1 MTDNKDN
8 RGATPAAWPGS
19 GVEWPARAVVTAGM
33 PYGNKALHFGHVG
46 GVFVP
51 ADCYARFLRDRIGAQ
66 NVRFV
71 SGTDCFGSPIN
82 EGYRKKVETEGF
94 TGTIEDYV
102 QANHDA
108 QVATLNAYE
117 IGLEIYEG
125 SNIGVAGRVHHEFTK
140 RVIERLYENGYLEK
154 RETLQFYDPKAG
166 TFLNG
171 RQVEG
176 RCPVQGCKGE
186 KAYADEC
193 DLGHQFDP
201 AELIAPKSTIT
212 GEVPELRPAPN
223 WYFTLPDF
231 ADVVDEY
238 VSECE
243 QQGARPLVGQTISEF
258 LAKPIIF
265 VNTRDEAEERYR
277 EIAAQL
283 PAHEFRE
290 AGKGKS
296 SFELEFATIDDRD
309 VARDVLMAAGLRIRT
324 GKTLVPFRITGNIDW
339 GIPVPVLDPAMEGLT
354 VWCWPESLWAP
365 ISFTQAVAEKR
376 GLPADDWKR
385 FWTDPDAVVYQFI
398 GQDNLYFYGVAQPAL
413 WVGLQ
418 EGNPRNVP
426 PVPSQLLQSHLIA
439 NHHIL
444 YGKSKASS
452 SGELK
457 PPSADELLE
466 HYTAEQLRAHF
477 LALALDQ
484 RAVAFKPKVFDP
496 DPAVRDNPRI
506 SDPVLKEASLL
517 TKVFNR
523 LARSCFYEAKNKFD
537 CCMPLG
543 VPSDDVR
550 RMAYKTLARYERTM
564 AKAELHTI
572 MQIMDEFIRWSN
584 KRWSAGIKRIETG
597 VAAEG
602 ADEATLAALAADRR
616 QLLVDCFYLLRVCTL
631 LMHPV
636 APRGCEMICEY
647 LQVAPE
653 MLFTWDAPFADM
665 GELCP
670 PESVAAGVHPVKELP
685 PRTDFFP
692 AHPSQFK

>member
-1 MTDNKDN
+1 
-8 RGATPAAWPGS
+8 
-19 GVEWPARAVVTAGM
+19 
-33 PYGNKALHFGHVG
+33 
-46 GVFVP
+46 
-51 ADCYARFLRDRIGAQ
+51 
-66 NVRFV
+66 
-71 SGTDCFGSPIN
+71 
-82 EGYRKKVETEGF
+82 
-94 TGTIEDYV
+94 
-102 QANHDA
+102 
-108 QVATLNAYE
+108 
-117 IGLEIYEG
+117 
-125 SNIGVAGRVHHEFTK
+125 
-140 RVIERLYENGYLEK
+140 
-154 RETLQFYDPKAG
+154 
-166 TFLNG
+166 
-171 RQVEG
+171 
-176 RCPVQGCKGE
+176 
-186 KAYADEC
+186 
-193 DLGHQFDP
+193 
-201 AELIAPKSTIT
+201 
-212 GEVPELRPAPN
+212 
-223 WYFTLPDF
+223 FTLPDF
-231 ADVVDEY
+231 ADVVEEY
-238 VSECE
+238 VRECE
-243 QQGARPLVGQTISEF
+243 RQGARPLVGQTISEF

-277 EIAAQL
+277 EVADTL
-283 PAHEFRE
+283 PPHEFRAPE
-290 AGKGKS
+290 KGKA
-296 SFELEFATIDDRD
+296 SFELEFASIDERD
-309 VARDVLMAAGLRIRT
+309 VARDALMAAGLRIRT

-339 GIPVPVLDPAMEGLT
+339 GIPVPELDPAMAGLT

-376 GLPADDWKR
+376 GLGPDDWKR
-385 FWTDPDAVVYQFI
+385 FWTQKDAVVYQFI

-418 EGNPRNVP
+418 EGNPR
-426 PVPSQLLQSHLIA
+426 QLQPEEGHLQQAHLIA

-452 SGELK
+452 SGAVK

-496 DPAVRDNPRI
+496 DPEVRDNPRI

-543 VPSDDVR
+543 TPADDVR

-584 KRWSAGIKRIETG
+584 KRWSAGIKRVETG
-597 VAAEG
+597 LAEEG
-602 ADEATLAALAADRR
+602 ADVEALEAERR

-636 APRGCEMICEY
+636 APVGCEMICEY
-647 LQVAPE
+647 FQLDPAR
-653 MLFTWDAPFADM
+653 FFSWDASFSGLD
-665 GELCP
+665 ELCP
-670 PESVAAGVHPVKELP
+670 AESTAAGMHPVKELL
-685 PRTDFFP
+685 PRVDFFP